1 MIHSTESFWAA
12 RLFGVGHG
20 DAGRRADRG
29 PSERVGF
36 LLSQVGALAAARF
49 AERLADLDLQPG
61 DVGILRLI
69 AVDPGL
75 SQQALAGKLGVVP
88 SRVVALIDVLQKKG
102 LVMRERSVKD
112 RRNHELQLTDAGKA
126 VMAQMR
132 EIGAAHEED
141 VVHALSPSERR
152 ALGTLLAKIAES
164 HQLAPDVH
172 PGYRATPTGRAAWTA
187 GS

>member
-1 MIHSTESFWAA
+1 VDH
-12 RLFGVGHG
+12 
-20 DAGRRADRG
+20 DDPGRQALGG
-29 PSERVGF
+29 PSHRVGF

-75 SQQALAGKLGVVP
+75 SQQALARKLGVVP
-88 SRVVALIDVLQKKG
+88 SRVVALIDDLQKKG
-102 LVMRERSVKD
+102 LVTRERSPKD
-112 RRNHELQLTDAGKA
+112 RRNHELHLTDGGKG

-132 EIGAAHEED
+132 EIGAAHEDD
-141 VVHALSPSERR
+141 VVHALTTSERR
-152 ALGTLLAKIAES
+152 TLGELLAKIAES

-172 PGYRATPTGRAAWTA
+172 PGFRAPTGRASATDA
-187 GS
+187 SARRSPRAAVDTTTPRP

>member
-1 MIHSTESFWAA
+1 
-12 RLFGVGHG
+12 VGHG
-20 DAGRRADRG
+20 DAGRRADRA
-29 PSERVGF
+29 PSDRVGF

-88 SRVVALIDVLQKKG
+88 SRVVALIDDLQKKG

-112 RRNHELQLTDAGKA
+112 RRNHELQLTDSGKG

-132 EIGAAHEED
+132 EIGAANEED
-141 VVHALSPSERR
+141 VVHALSASERR
-152 ALGTLLAKIAES
+152 TLGTLLAKIAES
-164 HQLAPDVH
+164 HRLALDVH
-172 PGYRATPTGRAAWTA
+172 PGYRATPTGRPARAA